1 MHRDLKSANILM
13 NNKGQIKI
21 TDFGLSRYYNTK
33 LYSPYTTCV
42 VTLWYR
48 APEILL
54 GSGYYDISS
63 DMWSVGCILAELL
76 LGVVPF
82 RGKDEMDQIAKIYMT
97 MGTATDDNWKGV
109 NKLKNYSRSLGKQ
122 MYYDNLFKKEIEDR
136 FEPTVVDL
144 LMKLLCYDSKK
155 RITAEEALKHS
166 FFTANP
172 PMCRNDEMPVFKDEF
187 HELDI
192 NERLDGNKVGNI
204 TNLLNENMM
213 VGKKYEFWSYNDVTK
228 NSTTDNRNEF
238 NYLSNKRR
246 NNNVL
251 L

>member
-1 MHRDLKSANILM
+1 MSWVKNSSLALPRFSSLDYKKILAYKKRNLKVSSQTQKIPAPLNNPKYKNLQHTSLKQGRYLNIL
-13 NNKGQIKI
+13 NLRQSHSYPCN
-21 TDFGLSRYYNTK
+21 YH
-33 LYSPYTTCV
+33 
-42 VTLWYR
+42 
-48 APEILL
+48 
-54 GSGYYDISS
+54 
-63 DMWSVGCILAELL
+63 
-76 LGVVPF
+76 
-82 RGKDEMDQIAKIYMT
+82 
-97 MGTATDDNWKGV
+97 